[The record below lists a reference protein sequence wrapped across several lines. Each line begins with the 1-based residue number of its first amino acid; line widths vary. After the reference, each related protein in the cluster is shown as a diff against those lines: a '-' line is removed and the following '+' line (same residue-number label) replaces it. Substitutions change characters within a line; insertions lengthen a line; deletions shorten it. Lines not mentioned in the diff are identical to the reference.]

1 MPYFIFFLL
10 SSGWVC
16 FLLFMAYIKNSSIL
30 YQFVF
35 YIIGITC
42 HQAPEKSFYFMNN
55 QIPVCGRCFGI
66 YAGLVAGLLIYPIF
80 KNIKNTSTPSIKLL
94 PVFILPVLIDGAFNL
109 LETNIE
115 RMLTGLIFGIGVV
128 FYLLPLINDMF
139 YSKR

>member
-16 FLLFMAYIKNSSIL
+16 FLLLMAYIKNSSIL

-66 YAGLVAGLLIYPIF
+66 YAGLVAGLLIYPVF

>member
-66 YAGLVAGLLIYPIF
+66 YAGLVAGLLIYPVF

-109 LETNIE
+109 LESNIE
-115 RMLTGLIFGIGVV
+115 RMLTGLIFRIGVV

>member
-66 YAGLVAGLLIYPIF
+66 YAGLVAGLLIYPVF

-128 FYLLPLINDMF
+128 FYLLP
-139 YSKR
+139 S

>member
-10 SSGWVC
+10 SAGWVC

-66 YAGLVAGLLIYPIF
+66 YAGLVAGLLIYPVF

-94 PVFILPVLIDGAFNL
+94 PVFILEHQTPA
-109 LETNIE
+109 
-115 RMLTGLIFGIGVV
+115 R
-128 FYLLPLINDMF
+128 FYTARINRW
-139 YSKR
+139 SIQSS

>member
-66 YAGLVAGLLIYPIF
+66 YAGLVAGLLIYPVF

>member
-66 YAGLVAGLLIYPIF
+66 YAGLVAGLLIYPVF

-115 RMLTGLIFGIGVV
+115 RMLTVLIFGIGVV

>member
-66 YAGLVAGLLIYPIF
+66 YAGLVAGLLIYPVF
-80 KNIKNTSTPSIKLL
+80 KNIKNTSTPNIKLL

>member
-66 YAGLVAGLLIYPIF
+66 YAGLIAGLLIYPVF